1 MGGVVEQLD
10 VALDVLAAE
19 RIEGLFGP
27 ALLERLA
34 PLLAMQNR
42 LAAELAR
49 TVRQCELAGST
60 EHDGKA
66 SMASWLRGHGRL
78 SAAAANQL
86 VRNGRTLAQLPA
98 VASAAARGDVSP
110 EAVSAIAPV
119 VAPENLAAAHAQGV
133 DLPGVDATLAE
144 VAATRPHAELRQVV
158 NHYLT
163 RLDPDGPEPD
173 PTEQRSLT
181 MAKHADGSLSFRGE
195 LDAVGGEKFQAALE
209 SILQASRPAGD
220 TRTRAQQSADAL
232 VQLCDNAL
240 AAGNLPILRTQK
252 PHVVVRVDL
261 QDLVDPATG
270 PGAAQTGFG
279 TLISAARARWLACDG
294 GINRIVIGPDGQIL
308 DYGRR
313 QRVSPPQLR
322 RAIDY
327 RDRGCGVVECA
338 EHRLRRPRPL
348 VRRPPP
354 PALDRRRP
362 DQPRELRPVVRT
374 PLARWCTTASGW
386 NDKPTA
392 GGAPGA
398 PTAPRSWSCP
408 ASPTG
413 PRGHEQADSH
423 FQSVGPSHGTTVS
436 SGHCCCQRAVL
447 AS

>member
-1 MGGVVEQLD
+1 MQQLEE
-10 VALDVLAAE
+10 ALDALAAE

-34 PLLAMQNR
+34 PLLAMHNR
-42 LAAELAR
+42 LAAEVAR
-49 TVRQCELAGST
+49 TVRQCELAGAA

-66 SMASWLRGHGRL
+66 SMASWLRGHARL
-78 SAAAANQL
+78 PAGAANQL

-110 EAVSAIAPV
+110 ESVSAIAPV
-119 VAPENLAAAHAQGV
+119 VAPDNLAAAHAQGV

-181 MAKHADGSLSFRGE
+181 MAKHTDGSLSFRGE

-270 PGAAQTGFG
+270 PSAAQTGFG

-294 GINRIVIGPDGQIL
+294 GITRIVLGPEGQPL
-308 DYGRR
+308 DMGRTH
-313 QRVSPPQLR
+313 RVVPHHLR
-322 RAIDY
+322 RAVEA
-327 RDRGCGVVECA
+327 RDAGCVFAGCDAPSHWCDVHHLVHWADGGDTSLENSGLLCERHHTKVHHGFRVE
-338 EHRLRRPRPL
+338 RDSGGRWRTW
-348 VRRPPP
+348 
-354 PALDRRRP
+354 RP
-362 DQPRELRPVVRT
+362 DGTEILLLPRIPDQ
-374 PLARWCTTASGW
+374 TTRSR
-386 NDKPTA
+386 A
-392 GGAPGA
+392 G
-398 PTAPRSWSCP
+398 
-408 ASPTG
+408 
-413 PRGHEQADSH
+413 
-423 FQSVGPSHGTTVS
+423 
-436 SGHCCCQRAVL
+436 
-447 AS
+447 